1 MSRNCEQWDEK
12 DIIYAVG
19 VVNKNTLLNL
29 CMVYGVDYAAS
40 EGIYTRIKR
49 VITEGINSIPDVE
62 FAKTKRLGRV
72 NRVDPLGI
80 TYLRVRGMWG
90 IENPM
95 KVFEYIYQ
103 RDESKKFNFMALINE
118 DKYNTLEYTEELEQ
132 LAIDVQG
139 LDIIDVEI
147 KVPDNTAQLIKG
159 DIRNIKS
166 EQFPDC
172 DGVIGGPPCQSWS
185 EAGTLRG
192 IEDARGQLF
201 YEYIRIIR
209 DKQPKFFVAENVS
222 GMLAK
227 RHSDAVQNIIHHFET
242 AGIGYDV
249 HIKLLNANDY
259 NVPQD
264 RKRVFYIGFRKDLNI
279 TDFEFPKPQENKL
292 ILRDAIWDLKDTAI
306 PALDKNKSNGDDCK
320 ILNHEYFIGGYS
332 TIYMSRNR
340 VRSWDEPSF
349 TIQASGRQAPQHP
362 QAPKMIKVEENK
374 RIFVEGSEHLYRR
387 LSVRE
392 CARIQTF
399 PDDFKFFYTNIN
411 DAYKM
416 IGNAVPVEMAYVIA
430 EQIMKYLMKMNQC
443 FFREVI

>member
-192 IEDARGQLF
+192 IED
-201 YEYIRIIR
+201 
-209 DKQPKFFVAENVS
+209 
-222 GMLAK
+222 
-227 RHSDAVQNIIHHFET
+227 
-242 AGIGYDV
+242 
-249 HIKLLNANDY
+249 
-259 NVPQD
+259 
-264 RKRVFYIGFRKDLNI
+264 
-279 TDFEFPKPQENKL
+279 
-292 ILRDAIWDLKDTAI
+292 
-306 PALDKNKSNGDDCK
+306 
-320 ILNHEYFIGGYS
+320 
-332 TIYMSRNR
+332 
-340 VRSWDEPSF
+340 
-349 TIQASGRQAPQHP
+349 
-362 QAPKMIKVEENK
+362 
-374 RIFVEGSEHLYRR
+374 
-387 LSVRE
+387 
-392 CARIQTF
+392 
-399 PDDFKFFYTNIN
+399 
-411 DAYKM
+411 
-416 IGNAVPVEMAYVIA
+416 
-430 EQIMKYLMKMNQC
+430 
-443 FFREVI
+443 